1 MVVDYI
7 FLPNHRKLRVLGSI
21 FKLTIIKNEV
31 EADQLRRNAK
41 NSDSPRSGRSS
52 VRSPHLRHANSP
64 KKSLFGDKENMATS
78 EKVGSDEDD
87 SIRLRQRRSFQGEL
101 IRKNALFL
109 YKREQQAEHGDIF
122 LSNSIAINNYYT
134 EHTWKKIT
142 GPLVSGLRTFG
153 K

>member
-1 MVVDYI
+1 
-7 FLPNHRKLRVLGSI
+7 
-21 FKLTIIKNEV
+21 
-31 EADQLRRNAK
+31 
-41 NSDSPRSGRSS
+41 
-52 VRSPHLRHANSP
+52 
-64 KKSLFGDKENMATS
+64 MATS

-87 SIRLRQRRSFQGEL
+87 SIRLRKWRPFHGEL

-134 EHTWKKIT
+134 EHTRKKMT

-153 K
+153 KWFGIQELERDAGGALPISNARKKVAIVSNEPNHVATAGEPIWNKF

>member
-31 EADQLRRNAK
+31 EEDQLRRNAK

-52 VRSPHLRHANSP
+52 VHTYGTQTNRRKVYLAIKKIWLHQRKLGPMKMIRSA
-64 KKSLFGDKENMATS
+64 FAKEDPFS
-78 EKVGSDEDD
+78 H
-87 SIRLRQRRSFQGEL
+87 GEL
-101 IRKNALFL
+101 IKKNALFL

>member
-1 MVVDYI
+1 
-7 FLPNHRKLRVLGSI
+7 
-21 FKLTIIKNEV
+21 
-31 EADQLRRNAK
+31 
-41 NSDSPRSGRSS
+41 
-52 VRSPHLRHANSP
+52 
-64 KKSLFGDKENMATS
+64 MATS

-87 SIRLRQRRSFQGEL
+87 SIRLRKRRSFHGEL
-101 IRKNALFL
+101 IKKNALFL

-134 EHTWKKIT
+134 EHTRKKMT